1 MIEQICEF
9 LLRKIRKKMPEIQE
23 EQAEII
29 KYGIQLIIGE
39 TPKMFI
45 LFGLGFFFGI
55 GWYTL
60 LAYVAI
66 MPYRGASGGFHLKT
80 HLGCILG
87 TSLFYYGNVLLSITL
102 TLNNIQKIVLVF
114 ITFIF
119 SIIMINLYA
128 PADTENV
135 PIISKKERRNK
146 KILSYITMTITL
158 LISLI
163 IKNNIISNLLV
174 FGVLIQS
181 ISITRIAYKITKNKY
196 GYEIYQEQL
205 ESQA

>member
-1 MIEQICEF
+1 MIEKICEF
-9 LLRKIRKKMPEIQE
+9 LLKKIQKKMPEMGE
-23 EQAEII
+23 EQAEVIQ
-29 KYGIQLIIGE
+29 YGIQLIIGE
-39 TPKMFI
+39 IPKMFI

-60 LAYVAI
+60 LAYIAI

-80 HLGCILG
+80 HFGCILG

-102 TLNNIQKIVLVF
+102 TLTDPQKYILTF

-119 SIIMINLYA
+119 SIIMITLYA

-158 LISLI
+158 IISLFI
-163 IKNNIISNLLV
+163 QSSIISNLLL

-181 ISITRIAYKITKNKY
+181 TSITRLAYKITKNRY